1 MPKIRFYLI
10 FAVILLC
17 GIAVTVRLFFLQI
30 QEGDL
35 YRARAQ
41 GQQESLREVHG
52 DRGRIFFSGHEYLA
66 TNEWRNLLYFSPD
79 EILADPELADFVA
92 DLIGQPLEELSGT
105 GTVRWIID
113 DQQANAVRQLNHPLL
128 NRIEEKMFRF
138 YPQNEMAAHVVGF
151 LGGYQIGQYGLEEY
165 YEMYL
170 QGESGLTRR
179 FNFLNLDQPYL
190 DFEPDCGSDLYLTLD
205 YNIQFQ
211 AEQLLRQAKEDW
223 GITGGTIIVSEP
235 KTGRI
240 LALAN
245 YPSYNPNS
253 YGQEEMVRFLNPA
266 TQSLFEPGSIFK
278 VVTMAAGLNEEKVT
292 PETTYYDS
300 GSVSVGGPP
309 IYNYRQRVW
318 GEQTMMEVLNKSI
331 NTGSVFVQQELGR
344 DLFLEYVERFG
355 FTRPTGIDLAGEEFS
370 TNQTLRRGYARDL
383 ATASFGQG
391 IATTP
396 IQLVTAINAIANDG
410 VMMKPFLV
418 DRRVDSQ
425 GQIHYTKPEELGTV
439 VSPRAAAQTTLMM
452 VDVVGEGYGS
462 LAQIKNYLVAGKTG
476 TAQVPKVGGG
486 YLEETIHGF
495 FGYAPA
501 LDPAFSI
508 LIKLDAPS
516 AINSSE
522 SAAPIFKEL
531 GQYILS
537 YYQIPPDIRDI
548 SE

>member
-1 MPKIRFYLI
+1 M
-10 FAVILLC
+10 
-17 GIAVTVRLFFLQI
+17 TVRLFSLQI

-35 YRARAQ
+35 YRALAQ

-52 DRGRIFFSGHEYLA
+52 DRGRIFFNGHEYLA
-66 TNEWRNLLYFSPD
+66 TNEWRNILYFSPD
-79 EILADPELADFVA
+79 EILTDPELIDFLV

-105 GTVRWIID
+105 KTVRWIVD
-113 DQQANAVRQLNHPLL
+113 DQQASAIRQLNHPLL
-128 NRIEEKMFRF
+128 NRIEKKMFRF
-138 YPQNEMAAHVVGF
+138 YPQNEMAAQVVGF

-179 FNFLNLDQPYL
+179 FNFLNLDKTDL

-211 AEQLLRQAKEDW
+211 AERLLHQAKEDW
-223 GITGGTIIVSEP
+223 GIAGGTIIVSEP

-240 LALAN
+240 LAMAN
-245 YPSYNPNS
+245 YPSYNPND

-266 TQSLFEPGSIFK
+266 IQSLFEPGSIFK

-318 GEQTMMEVLNKSI
+318 GEQTMTDVLNKSI

-370 TNQTLRRGYARDL
+370 TNKTLRRGYARDL

-418 DRRVDSQ
+418 DRRVDSR
-425 GQIHYTKPEELGTV
+425 GQIHYTEPEELGRV
-439 VSPRAAAQTTLMM
+439 VSPRAATQTTLMM
-452 VDVVGEGYGS
+452 VDVVSEGYGS

-476 TAQVPKVGGG
+476 TAQIPKAGGG

-495 FGYAPA
+495 FGYVPA

-508 LIKLDAPS
+508 LVKLDAPS

-531 GQYILS
+531 GQYILN

-548 SE
+548 SQ

>member
-52 DRGRIFFSGHEYLA
+52 DRGRIFFNGHEYLA

-79 EILADPELADFVA
+79 EILSDPELVDFMV
-92 DLIGQPLEELSGT
+92 DLIGQSPEELSGT

-425 GQIHYTKPEELGTV
+425 GQIHYTEPEELGTV